1 MIDWGKFGRNVL
13 KGMGDVLG
21 WKTSPANPNQQRVRQ
36 LGQLGINEA
45 ALQDYLA
52 EIQRGLDTRTA
63 NQRRQGHNI
72 RLTPEVR
79 YEWVGNTRILCR
91 LYETGDPTR
100 LDIFYGGDG
109 RPDGTGHGHITV
121 SKGRITS
128 WRLPADTD
136 GRPGKKIV

>member
-21 WKTSPANPNQQRVRQ
+21 WKTSSANPNQQRIRQ

-45 ALQDYLA
+45 ALQDYLEEEQGRLNA
-52 EIQRGLDTRTA
+52 RTA

-79 YEWVGNTRILCR
+79 HEWIGNVRVLCK
-91 LYETGDPTR
+91 LYENGDPTR
-100 LDIFYGGDG
+100 LDIYYGGDG
-109 RPDGTGHGHITV
+109 RPDGTGHGHIIV
-121 SKGRITS
+121 KKGRVIS
-128 WRLPADTD
+128 WLLP
-136 GRPGKKIV
+136 GPKNQRQKLI